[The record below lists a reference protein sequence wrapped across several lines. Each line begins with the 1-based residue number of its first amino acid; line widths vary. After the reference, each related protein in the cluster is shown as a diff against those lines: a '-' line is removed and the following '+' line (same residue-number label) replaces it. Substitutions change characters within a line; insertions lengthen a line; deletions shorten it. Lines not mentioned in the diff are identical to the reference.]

1 LPRLGR
7 AAFATF
13 DRFGRGEVPVSAGAT
28 ARRGVL
34 QETALQ
40 VGQRWFAST
49 RDDLLRDGRHI
60 EGGWPGT
67 MPEARAL
74 VAASLPTALVR
85 RRMPTA
91 TNEELALAVRAAYDE
106 AKRAWL
112 TSPERSEGSEVV
124 P

>member
-1 LPRLGR
+1 M
-7 AAFATF
+7 
-13 DRFGRGEVPVSAGAT
+13 
-28 ARRGVL
+28 ARREVL
-34 QETALQ
+34 QETAVQ

-49 RDDLLRDGRHI
+49 RDDLLKDGRHI

-85 RRMPTA
+85 RRMPTP
-91 TNEELALAVRAAYDE
+91 TTEEIALAVRAAYDE

-112 TSPERSEGSEVV
+112 TSPDRSEGNEIL